1 MLDGIRIFSSDDV
14 WRNILRDMGATVVDK
29 MDAGAVNMDAIAPDT
44 PITMAE
50 LKNLILENLDN
61 TKILQSVFGG
71 NVPALSDVQERVI
84 VALMRSGGMRGAELK
99 HALDYMPIA
108 THAIDT
114 AIYNLRKLYGRDFIV
129 LENGVYKI
137 GSV

>member
-14 WRNILRDMGATVVDK
+14 WREILRDMGATVVDA
-29 MDAGAVNMDAIAPDT
+29 MVPGVVNMDAIT
-44 PITMAE
+44 PNGPVTMDA

-61 TKILQSVFGG
+61 AKILRSVFGD
-71 NVPALSDVQERVI
+71 NVPVLSDVQEGVI
-84 VALMRSGGMRGAELK
+84 VALVRSGGMSGTVLK
-99 HALDYMPIA
+99 HALDYMPIS

>member
-14 WRNILRDMGATVVDK
+14 WREILRDMGATVVDA
-29 MDAGAVNMDAIAPDT
+29 MVPGVVNMDAIAPNG
-44 PITMAE
+44 PVTMDA

-61 TKILQSVFGG
+61 AKILRSVFGD
-71 NVPALSDVQERVI
+71 NVPVLSDVQEGVI
-84 VALMRSGGMRGAELK
+84 VALVRSGGMSGAALK
-99 HALDYMPIA
+99 HALDYMPIS